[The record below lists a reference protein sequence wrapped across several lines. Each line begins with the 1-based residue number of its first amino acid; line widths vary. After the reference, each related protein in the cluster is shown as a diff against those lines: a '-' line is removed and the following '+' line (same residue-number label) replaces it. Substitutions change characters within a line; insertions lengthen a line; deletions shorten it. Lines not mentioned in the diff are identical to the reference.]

1 MNEEAALVPVGN
13 DAIRQIIEEKQ
24 SLPIDSLTSLSLSVL
39 RSIEHQFWQRLA
51 DAGIVREWKVSLR
64 LTFEAD
70 VNGCIQ
76 VSFGDCTVNL
86 NKLNRLT
93 VKRGN
98 EILFDDRE
106 VAQERALPD
115 EWMNEFSN
123 FLTLETE
130 KRRRVIE
137 NQRENEAIEAIVRLK
152 K

>member
-1 MNEEAALVPVGN
+1 LNEETSLVPIGN
-13 DAIRQIIEEKQ
+13 DAIRQIIEDKQ
-24 SLPIDSLTSLSLSVL
+24 SLSVGTLTSSDL
-39 RSIEHQFWQRLA
+39 RTLKALEHQFWQRLA

-123 FLTLETE
+123 FLTMEAE
-130 KRRRVIE
+130 KRRRIIE

>member
-1 MNEEAALVPVGN
+1 MNEETSLVPIGN

-24 SLPIDSLTSLSLSVL
+24 SLSIGTLTSSDL
-39 RSIEHQFWQRLA
+39 RTLKALEHQFWQRLA

-64 LTFEAD
+64 LSFEAD
-70 VNGCIQ
+70 VNDCIQ
-76 VSFGDCTVNL
+76 VSFADCVVSL
-86 NKLNRLT
+86 NKQNRLT

-106 VAQERALPD
+106 IAQERTLPG
-115 EWMNEFSN
+115 EWMNQFSN
-123 FLTLETE
+123 FLTLEAE
-130 KRRRVIE
+130 KRRRILE

>member
-1 MNEEAALVPVGN
+1 MNEETSLVPIGN
-13 DAIRQIIEEKQ
+13 DAIRQIIEDKQ
-24 SLPIDSLTSLSLSVL
+24 SLSIDSLASLSLNVL
-39 RSIEHQFWQRLA
+39 RGIEHQFWQRLT
-51 DAGIVREWKVSLR
+51 DAGIVREWKVNLR
-64 LTFEAD
+64 LSFEAD

-76 VSFGDCTVNL
+76 VSFGDCVVNL

-106 VAQERALPD
+106 AAQERALPD
-115 EWMNEFSN
+115 EWMNQFSN
-123 FLTLETE
+123 FLTLEAE

>member
-1 MNEEAALVPVGN
+1 MNEETSLVPIGN
-13 DAIRQIIEEKQ
+13 DAIRQVIADKQ
-24 SLPIDSLTSLSLSVL
+24 SLSVGTLTSSDL
-39 RSIEHQFWQRLA
+39 RTLKALEHQFWQRLA

-123 FLTLETE
+123 FLTMEAE
-130 KRRRVIE
+130 KRRRIIE

>member
-1 MNEEAALVPVGN
+1 MNEEAALIPIGN
-13 DAIRQIIEEKQ
+13 DAIRQIIEDKQ
-24 SLPIDSLTSLSLSVL
+24 SLSIGTLTSSDL
-39 RSIEHQFWQRLA
+39 RTLKALEHQFWQRLA

-123 FLTLETE
+123 FLTMEAE
-130 KRRRVIE
+130 KRRRIIE